1 MNKEDTFR
9 KTFSKNLQYYM
20 NKYNKTQNDIIN
32 DLGVNKSTIS
42 TWVNGTRL
50 PRMDMVNKLALYF
63 NINKSDLI
71 EERTNL
77 INSNKISLT
86 DKEETHIIK
95 YRKLSDTNKK
105 DVDDFI
111 DFKLI
116 KEEKNNIIK
125 LNKTK
130 TYEPTTIAAHS
141 TGEKLEKEDIDAI
154 DEAIKFIKDLN
165 KENE

>member
-1 MNKEDTFR
+1 MTSKSFNEV
-9 KTFSKNLQYYM
+9 FSKNLKSYL
-20 NKYNKTQNDIIN
+20 NKNNMTQLDLSKR
-32 DLGVNKSTIS
+32 LGVGTSSVSNWCNGIKS
-42 TWVNGTRL
+42 
-50 PRMDMVNKLALYF
+50 PRMDKIDEMCKIF
-63 NINKSDLI
+63 NCNRSNLM

-130 TYEPTTIAAHS
+130 TYEPTTIAAHLD
-141 TGEKLEKEDIDAI
+141 GEELTKEDLEAI
-154 DEAIKFIKDLN
+154 DEAKKFVKGIKED
-165 KENE
+165 E